1 MVRVPKSGEL
11 TCRHASTPSGSC
23 HRMNIPGPDVIFEED
38 KVADGVLPDDV
49 VGEGCDVADE
59 ETCVELAERSV
70 ADAVEAVVS
79 VLVAVMSLS
88 IDGHAGTARTVFRQD
103 ATDPAAVR
111 VFQRIVGQLFRRRDG

>member
-1 MVRVPKSGEL
+1 
-11 TCRHASTPSGSC
+11 
-23 HRMNIPGPDVIFEED
+23 MNIPGPDVIFEED